1 MRAIII
7 LVVAVSFAG
16 CAKPC
21 FRQTGTSMQ
30 QCKRDLLQCINQ
42 AKTQQKSQAAQQVRS
57 CMQAK
62 GYEFVDADKI
72 KPGTKRITV
81 IASFETYWVLDGLD
95 AAPARPAVTAQQ
107 VQPQPQPQP
116 QAQPRLEP
124 QPQAQ
129 NIPEAPQAKPIGYRA
144 RLDENGKHTLIPV
157 YEHEQKQETNSPGSA
172 KGGQ

>member
-1 MRAIII
+1 
-7 LVVAVSFAG
+7 
-16 CAKPC
+16 
-21 FRQTGTSMQ
+21 MQ

-57 CMQAK
+57 CMQAR

-81 IASFETYWVLDGLD
+81 IASFETYWVLNGLD

-107 VQPQPQPQP
+107 VQ
-116 QAQPRLEP
+116 P

-157 YEHEQKQETNSPGSA
+157 YEHEQTQGTSSAGSA
-172 KGGQ
+172 NSGQ